1 MTYERP
7 EISSSYSNEEHE
19 CVQIATTRHT
29 ITIRDSK
36 HPTGPT
42 LHLTPTAWSSSLA
55 GLNAEAQGQSASPAH
70 DPGTAALTKQMSP
83 VSAGAN
89 LGPH

>member
-1 MTYERP
+1 MAPAKYRK
-7 EISSSYSNEEHE
+7 SSYSNEERE

-42 LHLTPTAWSSSLA
+42 LHLTPTAWASFLA
-55 GLNAEAQGQSASPAH
+55 GLNAETRSQPAAPTH
-70 DPGTAALTKQMSP
+70 EPVTAALTKQMSP
-83 VSAGAN
+83 VGAGAN
-89 LGPH
+89 PGPH